1 MRAVTPRP
9 AVWFALALLM
19 LGCAARVAAQ
29 PEPAKVLLR
38 TADSVQVAAFWYGS
52 AEPKGAPVALL
63 LHDPGQTH
71 QAWRPLIAPLYRSG
85 FRILSLDFRGHGES
99 KEITPEIY
107 DRMRQHETQPYFD
120 MIRDIEAAVRWLG
133 AEQKVPTARIALVG
147 GGFSANLA
155 IQAVARNR
163 NLGATVALSPAKTYF
178 QSPLIDWAR
187 KYGNKPLFI
196 IVPKQL
202 LGEGSSEIA
211 QIMAHNPGFEM
222 KVYPRSDI
230 AGVQMLGVTPDLEN
244 LITRWLCKVFGLKA
258 S

>member
-9 AVWFALALLM
+9 IVWFASAVLG
-19 LGCAARVAAQ
+19 LGCATSLAAQ
-29 PEPAKVLLR
+29 PEPAKVLLHS
-38 TADSVQVAAFWYGS
+38 ADSLQIAAFWYANSG
-52 AEPKGAPVALL
+52 KGAPVAVL

-71 QAWRPLIAPLYRSG
+71 HAWRTLVAPLYRSG
-85 FRILSLDFRGHGES
+85 FQILALDLRGHGES
-99 KEITPEIY
+99 KQLTPEIY
-107 DRMRQHETQPYFD
+107 ERMRQHETQPYYD
-120 MIRDIEAAVRWLG
+120 MIRDIDAAVRWLG
-133 AEQKVPTARIALVG
+133 AEQKTPAARIALVG

-155 IQAVARNR
+155 IEAVARNR
-163 NLGATVALSPAKTYF
+163 SLGAAVALSPGKTYF
-178 QSPLIDWAR
+178 QFPLVDWGR
-187 KYGNKPLFI
+187 KYGNKPLYI
-196 IVPKQL
+196 VVPKQL

-222 KVYPRSDI
+222 KVYPRTDT